1 MKNVRILTKSHQIYN
16 NSYNKKRKCKNSNKI
31 YKREEIMMMFNISRF
46 CINFLS
52 GNLLA
57 AVTLT
62 DGMRKFWRNWYG
74 NEMTDAKIQEIEA
87 EFGWVR
93 QIVEAIKTIL
103 VPVLSIV
110 AAAGIVWAIVLG
122 VQMARADSTDRRE
135 ECKKRLIGLIVGIVV
150 LVVVMMFFL
159 FLFPTIMKS
168 MLNINP
174 DGTIGKQT
182 TGGTT
187 GGGTSGGTSGG
198 GASSKPSQSLF
209 N

>member
-1 MKNVRILTKSHQIYN
+1 
-16 NSYNKKRKCKNSNKI
+16 
-31 YKREEIMMMFNISRF
+31 MMMFNISRF

-62 DGMRKFWRNWYG
+62 DGILKFCRNWYG

-93 QIVEAIKTIL
+93 QIIEAVKTIL
-103 VPVLSIV
+103 VPVLAIV
-110 AAAGIVWAIVLG
+110 AAAGVIWAIVLG

-198 GASSKPSQSLF
+198 GASSKPSQSLL

>member
-1 MKNVRILTKSHQIYN
+1 MGNCSW
-16 NSYNKKRKCKNSNKI
+16 SSNGK
-31 YKREEIMMMFNISRF
+31 
-46 CINFLS
+46 
-52 GNLLA
+52 
-57 AVTLT
+57 
-62 DGMRKFWRNWYG
+62 
-74 NEMTDAKIQEIEA
+74 
-87 EFGWVR
+87 
-93 QIVEAIKTIL
+93 
-103 VPVLSIV
+103 
-110 AAAGIVWAIVLG
+110 
-122 VQMARADSTDRRE
+122 ADSTDRRE

-187 GGGTSGGTSGG
+187 GGGTSGGTPGG

>member
-1 MKNVRILTKSHQIYN
+1 
-16 NSYNKKRKCKNSNKI
+16 
-31 YKREEIMMMFNISRF
+31 MMMFNISRI

-57 AVTLT
+57 TVTLT

-93 QIVEAIKTIL
+93 QIIEAVKTIL
-103 VPVLSIV
+103 VPILAIV
-110 AAAGIVWAIVLG
+110 AAAGVIWAIVLG

-135 ECKKRLIGLIVGIVV
+135 ECKKRVIGLIVGIVV
-150 LVVVMMFFL
+150 LVVVAVFFL
-159 FLFPTIMKS
+159 VLFPIIMKS
-168 MLNINP
+168 MLHINP
-174 DGTIGKQT
+174 DGTIGDT
-182 TGGTT
+182 TSGGTT
-187 GGGTSGGTSGG
+187 GGGSSGSGTSGG

>member
-1 MKNVRILTKSHQIYN
+1 MFQIASMFMRFMGSEAFWKKWYPN
-16 NSYNKKRKCKNSNKI
+16 ADADKINKL
-31 YKREEIMMMFNISRF
+31 E
-46 CINFLS
+46 
-52 GNLLA
+52 
-57 AVTLT
+57 T
-62 DGMRKFWRNWYG
+62 
-74 NEMTDAKIQEIEA
+74 Q
-87 EFGWVR
+87 FGWVETVYSS
-93 QIVEAIKTIL
+93 IMTIL
-103 VPVLSIV
+103 VPILAIV

-135 ECKKRLIGLIVGIVV
+135 ECKKRVIGLIVGIVV

>member
-1 MKNVRILTKSHQIYN
+1 
-16 NSYNKKRKCKNSNKI
+16 
-31 YKREEIMMMFNISRF
+31 MMMFNISRF

-57 AVTLT
+57 TVTLT
-62 DGMRKFWRNWYG
+62 DGMRNFWRNWYG

-93 QIVEAIKTIL
+93 QIVEAVKTIL
-103 VPVLSIV
+103 VPVLAIV

-122 VQMARADSTDRRE
+122 VQMARADSTDKRE

-150 LVVVMMFFL
+150 LVVVMLFFL
-159 FLFPTIMKS
+159 VLFPTIMKS
-168 MLNINP
+168 MLHINP
-174 DGTIGKQT
+174 DGTVGKQT

-187 GGGTSGGTSGG
+187 GGGSSGSGTSGG